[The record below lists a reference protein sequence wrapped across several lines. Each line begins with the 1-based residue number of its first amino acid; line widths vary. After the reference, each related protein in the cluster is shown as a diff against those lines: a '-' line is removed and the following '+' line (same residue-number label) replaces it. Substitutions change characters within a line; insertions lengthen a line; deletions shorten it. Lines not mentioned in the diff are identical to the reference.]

1 MRMDYYSILGVPR
14 GASDDDIK
22 KAYRK
27 LAAKH
32 HPDKG
37 GDTAK
42 FQEIQ
47 QAYENL
53 SDPSKRHAYDNP
65 QPQGFGGH
73 PGGGGFS
80 FSFGGGDPF
89 GDIFNQ
95 FNFGPGQDPF
105 AHMRQQQ
112 QRRNKDLRVRIHLN
126 LVETLGDQEKTISVQ
141 TTTGERQTV
150 HVQIPRGVTAGTS
163 IKYSGLGDNMFNTLP
178 RGDLYV
184 TFVIEADPRYQIHGI
199 DLVYP
204 ITISAVDAMLGSSTD
219 VPSLEGRI
227 FNINIPSGTQTGTK
241 LRIPNQGL
249 YAMEQQGSIRGSL
262 IVLIDVVVPKA
273 STQEQ
278 IDLLKKLKS
287 II

>member
-14 GASDDDIK
+14 GASEDEIK

-27 LAAKH
+27 LASQH

-47 QAYENL
+47 SAYETL
-53 SDPSKRHAYDNP
+53 SNPQKRGEYDNP
-65 QPQGFGGH
+65 QPQGFQGH
-73 PGGGGFS
+73 PNGFQ
-80 FSFGGGDPF
+80 FHFNGGGGDPF
-89 GDIFNQ
+89 ADIFSQ

-112 QRRNKDLRVRIHLN
+112 QRRNKDLRVRLN
-126 LVETLGDQEKTISVQ
+126 LNLSETLLNQQKTISVQ

-150 HVQIPRGVTAGTS
+150 HVEIPRGVTTGTS

-184 TFVIEADPRYQIHGI
+184 TFVVEEDPRYQIHGI
-199 DLVYP
+199 DLVYNVS
-204 ITISAVDAMLGSSTD
+204 INAIDAMLGCGVD
-219 VPSLEGRI
+219 VPSLEGRT
-227 FNINIPSGTQTGTK
+227 FSLNIPAGTAPGSK
-241 LRIPNQGL
+241 FRIPNQGL
-249 YAMEQQGSIRGSL
+249 YAMDPHMQIRGSL
-262 IVLIDVVVPKA
+262 IVSTDVVVPLLV
-273 STQEQ
+273 SQEQ
-278 IDLLKKLKS
+278 IELLNQLRKTL
-287 II
+287 

>member
-1 MRMDYYSILGVPR
+1 
-14 GASDDDIK
+14 
-22 KAYRK
+22 

-47 QAYENL
+47 QAYEIL
-53 SDPSKRHAYDNP
+53 SDPGKRHAYDNP
-65 QPQGFGGH
+65 QPQGFSGH
-73 PGGGGFS
+73 PGGGFS
-80 FSFGGGDPF
+80 FSFGGGGDPF

-126 LVETLGDQEKTISVQ
+126 LAETLDEQEKTISVQ

-204 ITISAVDAMLGSSTD
+204 ITVNAVDAMLGSATD

-227 FNINIPSGTQTGTK
+227 FNINIPAGTQTGTK

-249 YAMEQQGSIRGSL
+249 YAMEQHGSIRGSL